1 MPNQPE
7 KLAQTASN
15 TTPKTMSKAALK
27 VALIT
32 GAAKRLGKQVA
43 ITLHKQH
50 YNVVIHCHHSVGE
63 ANALAESL
71 NEIRAE
77 SAKVV
82 VGNITDDKA
91 LSDICRDTMA
101 CFNRL
106 DLLVNNA
113 SSFYPT
119 DDAKPDTKAWDNLT
133 GTNMKAPYLLSC
145 LLAPYLSKNQGNIIN
160 LVDIHADRPLKSH
173 TVYCMAKAGLKMM
186 IKSLAC
192 ELAPLVR
199 VNGISPGAILWPEQ
213 PLTQG
218 HKTSIMNQI
227 ALQRLGTAQDIAD
240 TVIFLANAPY
250 ITGQTITVDGG
261 RSLLGANIA

>member
-7 KLAQTASN
+7 EPAKTASKR
-15 TTPKTMSKAALK
+15 TSKRVLK

-32 GAAKRLGKQVA
+32 GAAKRLGKQIA
-43 ITLHKQH
+43 IELHKQQ
-50 YNVVIHCHHSVGE
+50 YNVVIHCHHSVFE
-63 ANALAESL
+63 ANTLADSL
-71 NEIRAE
+71 NEIRPD

-91 LSDICRDTMA
+91 LRDICGDTMA

-106 DLLVNNA
+106 DLLINNA

-119 DDAKPDTKAWDNLT
+119 DDAKPDIAAWNDLT

-145 LLAPYLSKNQGNIIN
+145 LCAPYLSKNQGNIIN

-192 ELAPLVR
+192 ELAPLIR

-218 HKTSIMNQI
+218 HKASIMNQI
-227 ALQRLGTAQDIAD
+227 ALKRLGTAQDIAA
-240 TVIFLANAPY
+240 TVVFLANAPY